1 MRVLIVEDNRPFATL
16 VAQYVQRAGF
26 ESDQAESIEQA
37 ERATLALNY
46 AAIVL
51 DLGLCDGDG
60 MDFLRALRQ
69 RGDATPVVITTAR
82 HGLED
87 RVRGLRDGADDYL
100 AKPFSVDE
108 LVARLHAVIRR
119 PGTLLAQIV
128 RAGNVALDTESRQVD
143 IAGQVQPM
151 PLRLTSML
159 ELLMRHLGSVVP
171 RRYVEDQLFGV
182 GEEPDPNTVEVY
194 IHRLRR
200 QLAAAEATV
209 TIHTI
214 RGVGHMMTE
223 VRPAVGETTRPRN
236 STPKP
241 GPTS

>member
-1 MRVLIVEDNRPFATL
+1 MRVLIVEDSQPFATL
-16 VAQYVQRAGF
+16 VAQYLQRAGF
-26 ESDQAESIEQA
+26 ESDQVESIEQA

-51 DLGLCDGDG
+51 DLGLRDGDG

-69 RGDATPVVITTAR
+69 RGDPTPVVITTAR

-108 LVARLHAVIRR
+108 LVARLQAVIRR
-119 PGTLLAQIV
+119 PGTLLAQVI

-151 PLRLTSML
+151 PLRLTTLL

-182 GEEPDPNTVEVY
+182 GDEPGPNTVEVY

-200 QLAAAEATV
+200 QLVAAEATV
-209 TIHTI
+209 AIHTI

-223 VRPAVGETTRPRN
+223 IRPSASATTRPRN
-236 STPKP
+236 GASRA

>member
-1 MRVLIVEDNRPFATL
+1 MRVLIVEDNKPFATL
-16 VAQYVQRAGF
+16 VAQYLQRAGF
-26 ESDQAESIEQA
+26 ESDQVGSIEQA
-37 ERATLALNY
+37 ERAASTMSY

-51 DLGLCDGDG
+51 DLGLRDGDG
-60 MDFLRALRQ
+60 MDFLRALRR

-108 LVARLHAVIRR
+108 LVARLHAVMRR
-119 PGTLLAQIV
+119 PGTLLAQVIS
-128 RAGNVALDTESRQVD
+128 AGNVALDTESRQVD
-143 IAGQVQPM
+143 VAGQVQPM
-151 PLRLTSML
+151 PLRLTALL

-171 RRYVEDQLFGV
+171 RRYVEDQLFGIGDV
-182 GEEPDPNTVEVY
+182 PDPNTVEVY

-209 TIHTI
+209 AIHTI

-223 VRPAVGETTRPRN
+223 IRPAVGETTQPRN
-236 STPKP
+236 GDSKP
-241 GPTS
+241 GSTS